1 MRGPCP
7 PWRAS
12 WPLSPH
18 AHCSRRRGQRR
29 AAPLTACGSGTRW
42 ARVQDGPSGQGRAPS
57 RRRLWPP
64 GPAGSGEA
72 ASSTWTP
79 RRQRK
84 VYFPVNGKGTQ
95 ALGPEGWNLLIN
107 TWQKSEFRGVKRSR
121 CPNRST
127 SAGGGVGG
135 QLRGV
140 CFGPRRAGGLGT
152 AVWRDPRAQACPAPR
167 QWSLS
172 PHGTPG
178 VVGRRVEG
186 GVGHPAAPCSPRPA
200 GSPAPAIHPSENVLA
215 SDTSRCLV
223 LTVFRWRQP

>member
-1 MRGPCP
+1 MRGPRP

-29 AAPLTACGSGTRW
+29 AAPLAACGSGTRW

-57 RRRLWPP
+57 RRRLWSP

-72 ASSTWTP
+72 TSSTWTP

-107 TWQKSEFRGVKRSR
+107 TWQKSEFRDVKRSR
-121 CPNRST
+121 CPNGKRRRR
-127 SAGGGVGG
+127 GGGTASWRLLWSSPGG
-135 QLRGV
+135 
-140 CFGPRRAGGLGT
+140 GPRDGGLARSPG
-152 AVWRDPRAQACPAPR
+152 AGMSCPPPVVTEPTRNPGGGGAEGGG
-167 QWSLS
+167 WG
-172 PHGTPG
+172 GTPG
-178 VVGRRVEG
+178 RSLFP
-186 GVGHPAAPCSPRPA
+186 PACR
-200 GSPAPAIHPSENVLA
+200 LA
-215 SDTSRCLV
+215 SPSHSS
-223 LTVFRWRQP
+223 F